1 MAARRNRA
9 RTAVSSSPSVASAKA
24 PFTTSSA
31 VGSVPTTTV
40 ALPVV
45 ASSTML
51 TDVLGSAPLM

>member
-1 MAARRNRA
+1 M
-9 RTAVSSSPSVASAKA
+9 SSSPSLASAKA
-24 PFTTSSA
+24 PFTISSA

-51 TDVLGSAPLM
+51 TDVLGTAPLT